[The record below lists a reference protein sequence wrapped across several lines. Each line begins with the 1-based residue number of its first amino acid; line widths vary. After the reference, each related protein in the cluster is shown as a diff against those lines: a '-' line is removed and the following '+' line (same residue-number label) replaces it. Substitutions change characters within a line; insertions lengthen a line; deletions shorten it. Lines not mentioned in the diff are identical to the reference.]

1 MLWSGFIRA
10 HQPELSGT
18 LLAHDFSEP
27 LAITLNEGTS
37 SARFDSGFARREG
50 AEGEW
55 LVAYTEHCGY
65 PVFPFAAVTAIVGEQ
80 RDAERWSTPPGAARA
95 AA

>member
-1 MLWSGFIRA
+1 MLWSGFIPA

-18 LLAHDFSEP
+18 LNAGDFREP
-27 LAITLNEGTS
+27 LEITFEVPGAH
-37 SARFDSGFARREG
+37 ARFDSGFARREG
-50 AEGEW
+50 KEGEW

-65 PVFPFAAVTAIVGEQ
+65 PVFPWSAVASIAGEQ
-80 RDAERWSTPPGAARA
+80 RDAARWSDAGRA

>member
-1 MLWSGFIRA
+1 MLWSNFIPA

-18 LLAHDFSEP
+18 LSAHHFQRP
-27 LAITLNEGTS
+27 LVITFEVPGAM
-37 SARFDSGFARREG
+37 ARFDAGFARREG

-65 PVFPFAAVTAIVGEQ
+65 PVFPFSAVGRIDGEVRDGDRWVTADE
-80 RDAERWSTPPGAARA
+80 EAA
-95 AA
+95 

>member
-1 MLWSGFIRA
+1 MLWSGFIPA

-18 LLAHDFSEP
+18 LTAADFRGP
-27 LAITLNEGTS
+27 LAIRLNEGTS
-37 SARFDSGFARREG
+37 AARFDSGFARREG
-50 AEGEW
+50 AEGRW

-65 PVFPFAAVTAIVGEQ
+65 PVFPSSAVTSIAGEE
-80 RDAERWSTPPGAARA
+80 RDAGRWSRDERA